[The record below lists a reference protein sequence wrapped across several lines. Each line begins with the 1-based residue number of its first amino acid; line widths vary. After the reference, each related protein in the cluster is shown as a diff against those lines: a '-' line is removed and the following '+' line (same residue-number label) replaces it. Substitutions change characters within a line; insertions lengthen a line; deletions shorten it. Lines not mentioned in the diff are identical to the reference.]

1 MLIKFREQVPSIY
14 PSASRDFQYLGW
26 LIDIVLNSVKHNVDD
41 LYDLPNS
48 KTDPRLT
55 ELLAM
60 TLGFK
65 VKRNYDQ
72 NQLQALV
79 AALPRILK
87 YKGTMTAVNMAGNA
101 LIAASGAIGSFDSE
115 VKDGEL
121 TVVLPKSLI
130 DISLFT
136 DLLPYILPAGM
147 TCHIVRK
154 NQLKEGYATKLV
166 HQNSLLA
173 EWVPDLAWDNEKQTT
188 VGLANMF
195 NTGISSTEYAN
206 FAMANPE
213 LYSGWIIDFYTPKTD
228 DLSSSSK
235 EALWLEQYNCISIKT
250 AFDIC
255 SHTGKYKS
263 DRYYIIATISSIK
276 DQTLGKMTI
285 KDSTGTIYATNIYG
299 ADGETRYG
307 ELDDKVRPK
316 VGDKVL
322 LYANF
327 YTNYGDYGDRPLND
341 ELMASNRILNTG
353 LLDNS
358 MIPTLTQQFYDP
370 YSEELVKNVEESTEG
385 ENL

>member
-48 KTDPRLT
+48 KTDSRLT

-101 LIAASGAIGSFDSE
+101 LIAASGAIGNFDSKVE
-115 VKDGEL
+115 NGEL
-121 TVVLPKSLI
+121 TVTLPKSLI

-173 EWVPDLAWDNEKQTT
+173 EWVPYLDYDDEKQTT
-188 VGLANMF
+188 IGLANMF
-195 NTGISSTEYAN
+195 NTGLSTSEYAT
-206 FAMANPE
+206 F
-213 LYSGWIIDFYTPKTD
+213 
-228 DLSSSSK
+228 
-235 EALWLEQYNCISIKT
+235 
-250 AFDIC
+250 
-255 SHTGKYKS
+255 
-263 DRYYIIATISSIK
+263 IAV
-276 DQTLGKMTI
+276 
-285 KDSTGTIYATNIYG
+285 
-299 ADGETRYG
+299 DGS
-307 ELDDKVRPK
+307 
-316 VGDKVL
+316 
-322 LYANF
+322 
-327 YTNYGDYGDRPLND
+327 RPLND
-341 ELMASNRILNTG
+341 ELTSNNRVLNTG

-358 MIPTLTQQFYDP
+358 IIPAHIPQWNDK
-370 YSEELVKNVEESTEG
+370 YSEMLQAAVPPPPMEDVEEEEPVEG
-385 ENL
+385 DNT